1 MDLTK
6 LTSEQF
12 ERIVALLKEKEQL
25 TARLAE
31 INAELSG
38 LQGGPSAAAPGRRRG
53 RLLEGIV
60 AALQAAGPEGLSVS
74 ELARQMNRPNP
85 AIHAWFNSTGKSR
98 PEIEKIGPSRYRWK
112 AA

>member
-31 INAELSG
+31 IHAELSG
-38 LQGGPSAAAPGRRRG
+38 LQGGPSATAPGRPRG
-53 RLLEGIV
+53 RLVEGIV
-60 AALQAAGPEGLSVS
+60 AALQAAGPAGVTVP
-74 ELARQMNRPNP
+74 ELARQMSRPNA
-85 AIHAWFNSTGKSR
+85 AIHAWFQTTGKSR
-98 PEIEKIGPSRYRWK
+98 PEIEKIGPGRYRWK